1 MREQHP
7 ERGARLKR
15 LTKDTVARRFYR
27 HVIRFLLYARRCERS
42 NEMKYL
48 FPPPEK
54 LFLLKI
60 ILDLQKKKEVTKI
73 AENLYTSNVNNL
85 LKHWGVEEKGQQ
97 AEEAAA
103 GGGLPRG
110 EAPLGAC
117 SRSLRRQWKWA
128 TGAMDVLC

>member
-1 MREQHP
+1 MREQRP
-7 ERGARLKR
+7 ERGARLER

-60 ILDLQKKKEVTKI
+60 ILDLQKKISYK
-73 AENLYTSNVNNL
+73 N
-85 LKHWGVEEKGQQ
+85 
-97 AEEAAA
+97 
-103 GGGLPRG
+103 
-110 EAPLGAC
+110 
-117 SRSLRRQWKWA
+117 SRESLHF
-128 TGAMDVLC
+128 